1 MGYDCT
7 FHLVDEK
14 LITEELVPALLG
26 RRDPPRDLQGHY
38 EDHAEIWQ
46 KVRASLRDDPPEAAA
61 QTICQLAVML
71 ASCRLPHTQ
80 ARGLAFSLWHK
91 QEAIAAQPPSGS
103 PAPLFEALT
112 AAHPRL
118 SGRFPSG
125 FSSNYTTGVYLSPAR
140 VPAALKWLEGQL
152 AKIAKG
158 DREQY
163 LPIVRVLRAAAKGGY
178 GFWEATDLSV
188 VLTGQALLT
197 EGERKPAAVRAHSL
211 SIYIFPTLLWLGED
225 ALLLSED
232 KHYQTLYLDLS
243 VFPPRSRLR
252 KGEFAIG
259 AARSRGGRWALLA
272 SVDAEARP
280 RVFDLR
286 FVDELGG
293 EARRVA
299 AEDRSLDHLAASV
312 GDRVYVFPSSDGV
325 RYKKTFHP
333 WWSDGGPLQ
342 VDEGLPAAVGVEI
355 GKLGPSFTHGSVQL
369 GDGGDVLIWDGNGY
383 ERRGEGWEATFA
395 IAAQPS
401 HVRWSSV
408 PAGSDGFYYLSNRQL
423 FEVHRGGAPIR
434 HLPTMDNVMGI
445 APGPGGSLILVE
457 GQNKQGDVAKVY
469 FPAEGRY
476 TGLDREDFGASES
489 KGFRAVVWSRA
500 AGLVLGLHYDTLRAL
515 PEAEVL
521 AKKRTKP
528 RAPKR

>member
-26 RRDPPRDLQGHY
+26 HRDPPRDLQGHY

-46 KVRASLRDDPPEAAA
+46 KVRAALRDDPAEEAA

-91 QEAIAAQPPSGS
+91 QDAIADQPPWGS
-103 PAPLFEALT
+103 PASLFAALT

-118 SGRFPSG
+118 EGRFPSG
-125 FSSNYTTGVYLSPAR
+125 FTSNYTTGVYLSPAR
-140 VPAALKWLEGQL
+140 VPEALKWLEGQL
-152 AKIAKG
+152 AKIAMG
-158 DREQY
+158 DRERF

-188 VLTGQALLT
+188 VLTRQALLT
-197 EGERKPAAVRAHSL
+197 EGEPKPAALRAHTL
-211 SIYIFPTLLWLGED
+211 PIHIFPTLLWFGED

-232 KHYQTLYLDLS
+232 KHYQTVYLDLS
-243 VFPPRSRLR
+243 VFPPRSEVR

-272 SVDAEARP
+272 SVDAEPRP
-280 RVFDLR
+280 RIFDLR

-293 EARRVA
+293 EARRVDS
-299 AEDRSLDHLAASV
+299 EGRSCDHLAASV
-312 GDRVYVFPSSDGV
+312 GDRVYLFPSADGV
-325 RYKKTFHP
+325 RYKGAVHP

-342 VDEGLPAAVGVEI
+342 LDDGLPAAVGVQI

-369 GDGGDVLIWDGNGY
+369 GDGGDVLIWDGDGY
-383 ERRGEGWEATFA
+383 ERRGEGWEKTFA

-401 HVRWSSV
+401 HMRWSSI
-408 PAGSDGFYYLSNRQL
+408 PAGSDGFYYLSNREL
-423 FEVHRGGAPIR
+423 FEVHRGDAPVR
-434 HLPTMDNVMGI
+434 HLRTIDNIMGI
-445 APGPGGSLILVE
+445 AQGPGGSLILKQ

-469 FPAEGRY
+469 FPEEGRY

-489 KGFRAVVWSRA
+489 NGFGAVVWSRA
-500 AGLVLGLHYDTLRAL
+500 ARLVIGLNYDTLRAL